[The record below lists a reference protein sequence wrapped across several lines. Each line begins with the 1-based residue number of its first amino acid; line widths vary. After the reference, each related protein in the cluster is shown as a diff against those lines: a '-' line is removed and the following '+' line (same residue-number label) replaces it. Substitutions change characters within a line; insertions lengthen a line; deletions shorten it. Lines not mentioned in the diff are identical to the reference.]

1 MADEGVKET
10 LEGRTQHQSG
20 LNLNPEQTY
29 LNSVNPSSLGP
40 ETGSLRQTARFS
52 DVQSLSSK
60 GVSSMG
66 GNVNKSGCFNL
77 IRRKNE

>member
-10 LEGRTQHQSG
+10 LEGRAQHQSD
-20 LNLNPEQTY
+20 LNLEQTY
-29 LNSVNPSSLGP
+29 LNSVKPSSLGP
-40 ETGSLRQTARFS
+40 ENGSLRQAARFS

-60 GVSSMG
+60 AISSMG